1 MCPEHTKERELNHA
15 QSFSPHRQYSADG
28 KVLLDAEFRPRTE
41 RVWKGRQFTASSG
54 HKKTHGVYLEG
65 GPFFTYLTKPS
76 ISTRQV
82 HMVGQ
87 RVSDT
92 IKYDG
97 PICIPVPLVA
107 TVGSTPPSRDDSYL
121 DQYGATAIRIVDPSN
136 PNANLGETLGEF
148 VADRGITLPGIQSWK
163 RRTEVAKAAGSEY
176 LAAVFGW
183 LPLVSEVKSTAQSV
197 KDGNQIMRHY
207 QENSGSNV
215 HREFEFDVIES
226 QSESLLGNGAL
237 YRCVYSG
244 NSSISAYQTVPGVPI
259 TVSRKSSTRRWFSG
273 SFTYAATQASSLG
286 RCLGLESEADKLFG
300 LTLTPDVLWELV
312 PWSWAIDWFS
322 NTGDV
327 IHNAVSLGA
336 SGLVMRYGYIMEET
350 TIVDTYSMPSTGLT
364 GVEGSPPNCS
374 ITHVI
379 KRRRPANPFGFGVS
393 WEGLSPTQLA
403 IIAAL
408 GITRL

>member
-1 MCPEHTKERELNHA
+1 MCPEHTKERELNHVSA
-15 QSFSPHRQYSADG
+15 YPAIRQYSVDG
-28 KVLLDAEFRPRTE
+28 KSLLDAKFRE
-41 RVWKGRQFTASSG
+41 RSTREHKGRQFTASSG

-65 GPFFTYLTKPS
+65 GPFFTYLTRPEINS
-76 ISTRQV
+76 RQV
-82 HMVGQ
+82 HLDGV
-87 RVSDT
+87 RVNDR

-97 PICIPVPLVA
+97 PVNIPVPTVS
-107 TVGSTPPSRDDSYL
+107 TVGSVMPDRDDSYL

-136 PNANLGETLGEF
+136 PNANLGESLGEI
-148 VADRGITLPGIQSWK
+148 VADKRISLPGIQSWK
-163 RRTEVAKAAGSEY
+163 RRTEIAKAAGSEY
-176 LAAVFGW
+176 LSAVFGW
-183 LPLVSEVKSTAQSV
+183 LPLISEVKSTAQSV
-197 KDGNQIMRHY
+197 RDGNTIMRHY
-207 QENSGSNV
+207 RDNAGTNV

-226 QSESLLGNGAL
+226 QSESLLQNGAL
-237 YRCVYSG
+237 FRCTYSG
-244 NSSISAYQTVPGVPI
+244 ISSISAFQTVPGVPI
-259 TVSRKSSTRRWFSG
+259 IVSRKSTTRRWFSG

-286 RCLGLESEADKLFG
+286 YCLGLESEADKLYG

-350 TIVDTYSMPSTGLT
+350 SIVDTYSMPATGLT
-364 GVEGSPPNCS
+364 GVDGPPPNCS

-379 KRRRPANPFGFGVS
+379 KRRRPANPFGFGLS
-393 WEGLSPTQLA
+393 WEGLSSTQQA